1 MSPSAQSDP
10 MAVIRAWVHAV
21 NKHDLEAVAAIFA
34 TNYHDVE
41 PVHPTRRIT
50 GGREN
55 VRKNY
60 GMVFDG
66 IPDLRVEVLRVA
78 EDGDTTWSEVDW
90 SGTRR
95 DGSREHQRG
104 VHIFGVR
111 NGQIAWGR
119 IYLETVEE
127 DGIDLDERVRRM
139 AKGTSSKEA
148 PTLPSPKGGGN

>member
-1 MSPSAQSDP
+1 
-10 MAVIRAWVHAV
+10 MAVIRAWVDAV
-21 NKHDLEAVAAIFA
+21 NKHNLEAVAEIFA

-60 GMVFDG
+60 AMVFASM
-66 IPDLRVEVLRVA
+66 PDLRVEVLRVA
-78 EDGDTTWSEVDW
+78 GDDATTWTEVDW

-95 DGSREHQRG
+95 DGSRMHQRG

-111 NGQIAWGR
+111 EGQIAWGR
-119 IYLETVEE
+119 IYLESVEE
-127 DGIDLDERVRRM
+127 DGIDLDERVRRI
-139 AKGTSSKEA
+139 AEGTSSKA
-148 PTLPSPKGGGN
+148 PA